1 MKRRNAAVAL
11 GAMFA
16 TACATANV
24 KNASSFDEPRQ
35 SVKVL
40 QMPVDAEVYFVKL
53 GASDLRADW
62 TEQVT
67 ENFTQSLR
75 EHLEA
80 TGETV
85 IEFEPYAGQIEDID
99 QLLLLQQQ
107 VTNTM
112 GKHVVPLLPGTLLT
126 PLPHAEGQLMT
137 YSLGEDAKSL
147 YDATGAD
154 YAAFLTNRTSIESG
168 GSVMTKLLI
177 GGVTGYTPGLSSFRG
192 TYVSLV
198 DLQTGD
204 VVWIRAQSGTA
215 FSGSDAR
222 DPEGADR
229 VVKAIMD
236 QGPFTD
242 GEVDES

>member
-1 MKRRNAAVAL
+1 MTIRNLAVAL
-11 GAMFA
+11 SAVAM
-16 TACATANV
+16 TACATAPETF
-24 KNASSFDEPRQ
+24 SFDEPRP

-53 GASDLRADW
+53 GATDLRADW
-62 TEQVT
+62 TETVT
-67 ENFTQSLR
+67 ENFTRSLA
-75 EHLEA
+75 EHLNA

-85 IEFEPYAGQIEDID
+85 IEFEPYQGEIDDID
-99 QLLLLQQQ
+99 QLLLLEQQ
-107 VTNTM
+107 VTTTM
-112 GKHVVPLLPGTLLT
+112 GQHVLPLMPGQVIVA
-126 PLPHAEGQLMT
+126 LPHAKGKRMT
-137 YSLGEDAKSL
+137 YSLGEDAKRL
-147 YDATGAD
+147 RDATGAD

-177 GGVTGYTPGLSSFRG
+177 GGVTGYAPGLSSFRG

-198 DLQTGD
+198 DLETGD
-204 VVWIRAQSGTA
+204 IVWIRAQAGTA

-236 QGPFTD
+236 KGPFTD
-242 GEVDES
+242 GASDES